1 VRLARR
7 LFAGFTLVIT
17 VLAILVV
24 VISGQRLARELTARE
39 TEQLRHEAQLVAAQW
54 AEQPSADPETLA
66 HTAGAALGHRVTLI
80 APDGRVIGD
89 SEFADDAL
97 PHLENHSTRPEV
109 IAARETGTGVATRSS
124 PSRGD
129 SELYVAVRAPG
140 GIARVSVSTAQL
152 GEIVSSAR
160 GDVVLAALIA
170 LAAALALTFAFSRA
184 VTQPI
189 VELRDVARS
198 LAGGDLARRPSLSA
212 PGEVGE
218 LGTAMHRMAE
228 QLAARLRELQAEQGL
243 LSAAIESLHEGL
255 LAVDAHRHVVRLND
269 SARRLLRADRPVPF
283 SADLLPRDALLREA
297 LGAALNGEPSGPSET
312 VVHDRTLSVTA
323 RPLGDGGAVLAL
335 LDLTATR
342 RLESVRR
349 DFVANVSH
357 ELKTPLTVIG
367 GFAETL
373 VTDDLPAEQRTQFA
387 EAIRANAER
396 MRRIVDD
403 LLDLSRIESGGWRPN
418 PAPVDVAAMAE
429 DVFSAARRA
438 HADHAVA
445 LGIEIDA
452 RAPTVYADPTALRQ
466 VMTNLLDNAVRYT
479 PPGGTVT
486 VFTTLADGGAG
497 TWVGVRD
504 SGIGIAPEHLPRIF
518 ERFYRV
524 DPGRSRDAGGTGLGL
539 AIVRHL
545 VEAHA
550 GRVEAESAP
559 GRGTMVRAFFPAGPR
574 AAADADEPH
583 DAHPYAVTGP

>member
-1 VRLARR
+1 MRLARR

-54 AEQPSADPETLA
+54 AEHPSADAESLA

-109 IAARETGTGVATRSS
+109 IAARATGTGVATRSS

-129 SELYVAVRAPG
+129 SELYVAVRASG
-140 GIARVSVSTAQL
+140 GIARVSVSTARL

-198 LAGGDLARRPSLSA
+198 LAGGDLARRPSLIA

-255 LAVDAHRHVVRLND
+255 LAVDAHRYVARLND
-269 SARRLLRADRPVPF
+269 SARRLLRVDRPVPF

-373 VTDDLPAEQRTQFA
+373 VTDDLPVDQRTQFA

-418 PAPVDVAAMAE
+418 PAPVDVAGMA
-429 DVFSAARRA
+429 DDIFSAARRA

-452 RAPTVYADPTALRQ
+452 RAPTVYADATALRQ
-466 VMTNLLDNAVRYT
+466 VMTNLVDNAVRYT
-479 PPGGTVT
+479 PAGGTVT

-550 GRVEAESAP
+550 GRVEAESTP
-559 GRGTMVRAFFPAGPR
+559 GRGTMVRAFFPAGSR
-574 AAADADEPH
+574 AAADADGSH
-583 DAHPYAVTGP
+583 DAHPYAVTGS

>member
-54 AEQPSADPETLA
+54 AEHPSADAESLA

-109 IAARETGTGVATRSS
+109 IAARATGTGVATRSS

-129 SELYVAVRAPG
+129 SELYVAVRASG
-140 GIARVSVSTAQL
+140 GIARVSVSTARL

-198 LAGGDLARRPSLSA
+198 LAGGDLARRPSLIA

-255 LAVDAHRHVVRLND
+255 LAVDAHRYVVRLND
-269 SARRLLRADRPVPF
+269 SARRLLRVDRPVPF

-373 VTDDLPAEQRTQFA
+373 VTDDLPVDQRTQFA

-418 PAPVDVAAMAE
+418 PASVDVAGMA
-429 DVFSAARRA
+429 DDIFSAARRA

-452 RAPTVYADPTALRQ
+452 RAPTVYADATALRQ
-466 VMTNLLDNAVRYT
+466 VMTNLVDNAVRYT
-479 PPGGTVT
+479 PAGGTVT

-559 GRGTMVRAFFPAGPR
+559 GRGTMVRAFFPAGSR
-574 AAADADEPH
+574 AAADADGSH
-583 DAHPYAVTGP
+583 DAHPYAVTGS